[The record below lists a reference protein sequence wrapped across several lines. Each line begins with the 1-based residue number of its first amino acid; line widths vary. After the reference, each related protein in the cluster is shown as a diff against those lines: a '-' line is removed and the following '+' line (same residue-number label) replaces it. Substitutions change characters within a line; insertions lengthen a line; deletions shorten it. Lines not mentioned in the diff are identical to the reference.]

1 MKGIKFSISI
11 SAFLILLLAGCAPKN
26 NYYKDDVIS
35 DNKNNKVTLGT
46 VQKEI
51 KIGMNAVEVLEVL
64 GSPNIVSTDSK
75 RLEVWVYDKM
85 STQGA
90 FQSSSSF
97 LIVFATGDG
106 SYAQTQK
113 ALTIIIKFDENKN
126 VRDMSYHS
134 SSF

>member
-1 MKGIKFSISI
+1 M
-11 SAFLILLLAGCAPKN
+11 
-26 NYYKDDVIS
+26 
-35 DNKNNKVTLGT
+35 VT
-46 VQKEI
+46 QKEI